1 MSARYL
7 SKFSAV
13 VLLLCVALTSGWLH
27 AQPAEPE
34 AIIDAQDT
42 GSGQCTISV
51 APGQGAACTNR
62 GQGDICVNNDSW
74 LNFEFSGGIDR
85 EFYIVPDPYQN
96 PLFTDAGSGKCKAR
110 SNQGRL
116 KCKVRH
122 PSITSEEGYKFW
134 VFVDGCAQPLD
145 PRIFIN

>member
-1 MSARYL
+1 MSATTN
-7 SKFSAV
+7 SSAV
-13 VLLLCVALTSGWLH
+13 VLFLCTILTSSWLH

-42 GSGQCTISV
+42 GGGQCTISV

-62 GQGDICVNNDSW
+62 GPGDICVNNDSW
-74 LNFEFSGGIDR
+74 FNFEYSGRSR

-96 PLFTDAGSGKCKAR
+96 PLFAEGGSGTCKAR
-110 SNQGRL
+110 SNQSRL

-122 PSITSEEGYKFW
+122 PSITSETGYKFW

-145 PRIFIN
+145 PRIFIF